1 MDEKTKNNKLNES
14 EMDEISGGANGKNL
28 KKILDDIGTLPP
40 PPIFIN
46 VKYGYPPNWP
56 PKKNPEQ
63 SPTDPVKPKDTTDN
77 TIPKVDPN
85 SEKKL

>member
-1 MDEKTKNNKLNES
+1 MDEKIKDNKLNES
-14 EMDEISGGANGKNL
+14 EIEEVSGGCM
-28 KKILDDIGTLPP
+28 
-40 PPIFIN
+40 PIKFLN
-46 VKYGYPPNWP
+46 KFKPQLLKYGYPPNWP